1 MRHAQWVVAMIAVAA
16 GACAHTRQPVGG
28 TGSGGGA
35 GYPDQRDRHASLFL
49 FPVDGKCKIIA
60 GPETHIAFPGRKVIW
75 RVINLCKKDTE
86 IEIVF
91 ARREPAEAPP
101 NPFVE
106 SGESTVV
113 VKVGQGFASS
123 NTFART
129 IREAA
134 AFRGR
139 PARYFYEVGLR
150 DDPSSR
156 LEPEMDIWP

>member
-1 MRHAQWVVAMIAVAA
+1 MRHARWMAVMIAVVAA
-16 GACAHTRQPVGG
+16 GCAHTRPGVS
-28 TGSGGGA
+28 GSGGSA
-35 GYPDQRDRHASLFL
+35 YPDQRDRHASLFL
-49 FPVDGKCKIIA
+49 FPVEGRCKIIA

-75 RVINLCKKDTE
+75 RVINLCRKDTE

-91 ARREPAEAPP
+91 PRREPAEAPA

-106 SGESTVV
+106 SGESALT
-113 VKVGQGFASS
+113 VKVGQGFAAS

-129 IREAA
+129 VREAS

-139 PARYFYEVGLR
+139 PARYFYEVGLK

>member
-1 MRHAQWVVAMIAVAA
+1 MRHVRWMAVTIAVAA
-16 GACAHTRQPVGG
+16 AGCAHTRQGV
-28 TGSGGGA
+28 SGGGGGY
-35 GYPDQRDRHASLFL
+35 GYPDQRDRHANLVL
-49 FPVDGKCKIIA
+49 FPADGRCKIIA

-91 ARREPAEAPP
+91 PRREPADAPA

-106 SGESTVV
+106 SGDNALT
-113 VKVGQGFASS
+113 VKVGQGFAAS
-123 NTFART
+123 NTFSRT
-129 IREAA
+129 VREAG

-139 PARYFYEVGLR
+139 PARYFYEVGLK